1 MSVVLWLIQII
12 TAAWCIYIVGQSFID
27 HFYDRK
33 EEMMKRIIDN
43 ERGKF

>member
-1 MSVVLWLIQII
+1 MDVVVQLIQMII
-12 TAAWCIYIVGQSFID
+12 AAWCIYIVGQSFID